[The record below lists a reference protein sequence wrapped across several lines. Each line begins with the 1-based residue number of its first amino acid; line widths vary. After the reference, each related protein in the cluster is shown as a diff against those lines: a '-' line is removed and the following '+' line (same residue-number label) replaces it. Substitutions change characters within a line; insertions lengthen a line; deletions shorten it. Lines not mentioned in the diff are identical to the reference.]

1 MKKRILL
8 YVWMIVGNFIFPFM
22 NVLFPYLYWKQNQ
35 RTEDAAFTKEAC
47 NLLNF
52 QILFSF
58 IMIGVFVFGWYQAI
72 VGCSMDEAASF
83 GFMKWG
89 LVVMTMV
96 NIIYPLV
103 VMLITSVGKKTF
115 RAWPPTIPFFRAW
128 TSDVYF
134 RLMESDGHCAFT
146 CVKERKNR
154 GKVNW
159 LNFYI
164 WNFMLFLD

>member
-1 MKKRILL
+1 MSL
-8 YVWMIVGNFIFPFM
+8 YTWMIVGNFIFPFM
-22 NVLFPYLYWKQNQ
+22 NVLFPYLYWRQNRQ
-35 RTEDAAFTKEAC
+35 TEDTAFMKEAC

-72 VGCSMDEAASF
+72 VGWSMDEAASF

-103 VMLITSVGKKTF
+103 VCLLYTSYIQFFVYFFCRPFADMLQQVLFDMAAGTKRGFQVVNKNKL
-115 RAWPPTIPFFRAW
+115 FFRQEVIALP
-128 TSDVYF
+128 S
-134 RLMESDGHCAFT
+134 
-146 CVKERKNR
+146 
-154 GKVNW
+154 
-159 LNFYI
+159 
-164 WNFMLFLD
+164 LFPPENK

>member
-1 MKKRILL
+1 MMKKRILL

-72 VGCSMDEAASF
+72 VGWYNEIH
-83 GFMKWG
+83 
-89 LVVMTMV
+89 L
-96 NIIYPLV
+96 P
-103 VMLITSVGKKTF
+103 
-115 RAWPPTIPFFRAW
+115 
-128 TSDVYF
+128 
-134 RLMESDGHCAFT
+134 
-146 CVKERKNR
+146 
-154 GKVNW
+154 
-159 LNFYI
+159 
-164 WNFMLFLD
+164 

>member
-1 MKKRILL
+1 
-8 YVWMIVGNFIFPFM
+8 M
-22 NVLFPYLYWKQNQ
+22 NVLFPYLYWRQNRQ
-35 RTEDAAFTKEAC
+35 TEDTAFTKEAC

-72 VGCSMDEAASF
+72 VGWSMDEAASF

-115 RAWPPTIPFFRAW
+115 RAWPPTIPFFWA
-128 TSDVYF
+128 
-134 RLMESDGHCAFT
+134 
-146 CVKERKNR
+146 
-154 GKVNW
+154 
-159 LNFYI
+159 
-164 WNFMLFLD
+164 

>member
-1 MKKRILL
+1 MKKRMSL
-8 YVWMIVGNFIFPFM
+8 YTWMIVGNFIFPFM
-22 NVLFPYLYWKQNQ
+22 NVLFPYLYWRQNRQ
-35 RTEDAAFTKEAC
+35 TEDTAFTKEAC

-72 VGCSMDEAASF
+72 VGWSMDEAASF

-103 VMLITSVGKKTF
+103 VSLLLQSERRQF
-115 RAWPPTIPFFRAW
+115 RPGRRTIPF
-128 TSDVYF
+128 SGLEQV
-134 RLMESDGHCAFT
+134 M
-146 CVKERKNR
+146 
-154 GKVNW
+154 
-159 LNFYI
+159 YI
-164 WNFMLFLD
+164 SV

>member
-1 MKKRILL
+1 MKKRMSL
-8 YVWMIVGNFIFPFM
+8 YTWMIVGNFIFPFM
-22 NVLFPYLYWKQNQ
+22 NVLFPYLYWRQNRQ
-35 RTEDAAFTKEAC
+35 TEDTAFTKEAC

-58 IMIGVFVFGWYQAI
+58 IVGW
-72 VGCSMDEAASF
+72 SMDEAASF

-115 RAWPPTIPFFRAW
+115 RAWPPTIPFFRA
-128 TSDVYF
+128 
-134 RLMESDGHCAFT
+134 
-146 CVKERKNR
+146 
-154 GKVNW
+154 
-159 LNFYI
+159 
-164 WNFMLFLD
+164 

>member
-1 MKKRILL
+1 MKKRMSL
-8 YVWMIVGNFIFPFM
+8 YTWMIVGNFIFPFM
-22 NVLFPYLYWKQNQ
+22 NVLFPYLYWRQNRQ
-35 RTEDAAFTKEAC
+35 TEDAAFTKEAC

-72 VGCSMDEAASF
+72 VGWSMDEAASF

-115 RAWPPTIPFFRAW
+115 RAWPPTIPFFRA
-128 TSDVYF
+128 
-134 RLMESDGHCAFT
+134 
-146 CVKERKNR
+146 
-154 GKVNW
+154 
-159 LNFYI
+159 
-164 WNFMLFLD
+164 

>member
-72 VGCSMDEAASF
+72 VGWSMDEAASF

-89 LVVMTMV
+89 LVVMTMAFVLWLAV
-96 NIIYPLV
+96 NVVYPLFIV
-103 VMLITSVGKKTF
+103 FITAVKGKSF
-115 RAWPPTIPFFRAW
+115 RAWPPTIPFFRA
-128 TSDVYF
+128 
-134 RLMESDGHCAFT
+134 
-146 CVKERKNR
+146 
-154 GKVNW
+154 
-159 LNFYI
+159 
-164 WNFMLFLD
+164 